1 MYLLIPNPLTT
12 AGKDWVSRPQNA
24 LEIRLKM
31 RYISLFHK
39 TGQVSKFLDKIQGCK
54 VIRQFSINLC
64 VSPMMTHK
72 IDPSVDKN

>member
-1 MYLLIPNPLTT
+1 MTT

-39 TGQVSKFLDKIQGCK
+39 TGQVSKLLDKIQGCK
-54 VIRQFSINLC
+54 GIRQFLINLC

-72 IDPSVDKN
+72 SDSSVE

>member
-1 MYLLIPNPLTT
+1 MYPLIPNPLTT

-31 RYISLFHK
+31 RYISLFK
-39 TGQVSKFLDKIQGCK
+39 TGQVSKLLDKIQGCK
-54 VIRQFSINLC
+54 GIRQFPINLC

-72 IDPSVDKN
+72 IDPSVDNN